1 MMVVKA
7 FVMVDGQKQY
17 VKKSL
22 AAHCYTSG
30 GNKKFTNP
38 KSVKV
43 KIKKKKAKKK
53 AKKTVKVSLKAG
65 KKARI
70 KATIK
75 KLKKSK
81 KLPNKG
87 HGRKLRYISTNK
99 QVAIVKKSGKIKAK
113 AAGSCKIYVLA
124 VNGVRATVKVTV
136 K

>member
-43 KIKKKKAKKK
+43 KIKKKKAKK
-53 AKKTVKVSLKAG
+53 TVIVSLKAG